1 MTLLGKKE
9 IRDRLGSTVIIEP
22 YKEENL
28 GSAQYDVTLGEHYW
42 RDKGDA
48 VLYNPYDRGT
58 PRFVKGDL
66 CRIVMCETPGG
77 EVNPHGLR
85 SDLKSQILFLYD
97 LTETLPEDGSR
108 HWAGFKSVARRLV
121 GIGDAP
127 VILINPGESL
137 LCHTEEFI
145 GGRGDVTTSM
155 RARSTLGRIGISV
168 CLCAGL
174 GDVGYFNRWTM
185 EVRNHSRFVIPLVPG
200 RRVAQ
205 LQFWQIQSLLGMADQ
220 YAGSKYQD
228 TDDLAKLKASWS
240 PEDMLPKMW
249 RDREVRR

>member
-1 MTLLGKKE
+1 MTLLGKRE
-9 IRDRLGSTVIIEP
+9 IRERLGSTIIVDP
-22 YKEENL
+22 FRDENL
-28 GSAQYDVTLGEHYW
+28 GSAQYDVTLGQNFW
-42 RDKGDA
+42 RDASSGGFF
-48 VLYNPYDRGT
+48 NPYDQREA
-58 PRFVKGDL
+58 RFVKGDL
-66 CRIVMCETPGG
+66 RRVVMCETPAFEVDPHGIRAMRARQVLWDFPVEERLPENG
-77 EVNPHGLR
+77 EVAWLG
-85 SDLKSQILFLYD
+85 Y
-97 LTETLPEDGSR
+97 
-108 HWAGFKSVARRLV
+108 KSVARRLV
-121 GIGDAP
+121 GIEDAP
-127 VILINPGESL
+127 VILISPGESL

-185 EVRNHSRFVIPLVPG
+185 EVRNHSHFVIPLVPG

-205 LQFWQIQSLLGMADQ
+205 LQFWKIESLLEEADQ
-220 YAGSKYQD
+220 YSGSKYQG
-228 TDDLAKLKASWS
+228 TTNLAELKASWC